1 MSSIKKQIDD
11 LLNLL
16 DRYELVKAVSGAA
29 LGLKIE
35 NVVTDSRNVV
45 PGSLFVCKGSGFK
58 TEYLEEA
65 ITKGAVSYIS
75 EEIYSN
81 DIPCISVTDARKALS
96 IASRWYF
103 DFAGDEMKLV
113 GVTGTKGKTS
123 TSYILKAILDEEKCN
138 NTALFSTV
146 GVDTCKAFHVTH
158 LTTPESIDLQRY
170 YKEAKDAGCQNVVM
184 EVSSQAM
191 KYDRLYGQDFSIGI
205 FLNIDRDHIGNNE
218 HANMEEYLNCKL
230 SFLKA
235 CSTVIINKQTKK
247 LKKILSAVKEKNVIL
262 IGRDDEDADVNISN
276 VKRDES
282 GSEFTLTYG
291 GTSYELATNMIG
303 DFNIDNVSAAVI
315 AALKMNVSIDSI
327 KKAITDI
334 HVPGR
339 MMIYKHKGIDIVLDY
354 AHNKLSVQNL
364 YKTVVDEFK
373 PKKIIS
379 VFGCSGER
387 SKVRR
392 KDLGM
397 LADEYSDVIYLT
409 ADDPGNERVMDICDE
424 IKTYIERPCYEI
436 EDREEAIIR
445 ALNSANSGEA
455 VIIYGKGMD
464 DSQRVNG
471 VFIPYKSDVSV
482 VEEWM
487 KENI

>member
-1 MSSIKKQIDD
+1 MKKRIDD
-11 LLNLL
+11 LLHLL

-29 LGLKIE
+29 LGLQIE
-35 NVVTDSRNVV
+35 NVVTDSRYVV
-45 PGSLFVCKGSGFK
+45 QGSLFVCKGNGFK
-58 TEYLEEA
+58 PEYLGEA
-65 ITKGAVSYIS
+65 IKKGAVSYIS

-81 DIPCISVTDARKALS
+81 EIPCISVTDVRKALS
-96 IASRWYF
+96 IASRWYY
-103 DFAGDEMKLV
+103 DFSGDDMSLV

-123 TSYILKAILDEEKCN
+123 TSYILKTILDAEKSN

-146 GVDTCKAFHVTH
+146 GVEICNEFHVTH
-158 LTTPESIDLQRY
+158 LTTPESIDVQRY
-170 YKEAKDAGCQNVVM
+170 YKEAKDAGCHNVVM

-205 FLNIDRDHIGNNE
+205 FLNIDRDHIGENE
-218 HANMEEYLNCKL
+218 HANMEEYLNCKIA
-230 SFLKA
+230 FLKK
-235 CSTVIINKQTKK
+235 CNTVIINKQTKH
-247 LKKILSAVKEKNVIL
+247 LKKILSAVKGRNIIL
-262 IGRDDEDADVNISN
+262 IGRDDKEADVNISHI
-276 VKRDES
+276 KRDES
-282 GSEFTLTYG
+282 GSTFTLTYDG
-291 GTSYELATNMIG
+291 MSLELTTNMIG
-303 DFNIDNVSAAVI
+303 DFNIDNISAAVV
-315 AALKMNVSIDSI
+315 AALKMNVSTDTI
-327 KKAITDI
+327 KKAVTDI

-339 MMIYKHKGIDIVLDY
+339 MMFYKHKGIDIVVDY

-392 KDLGM
+392 KDLGT

-409 ADDPGNERVMDICDE
+409 ADDPGNENVMDICDE

-436 EDREEAIIR
+436 EDREEAVIR

-471 VFIPYKSDVSV
+471 VFIPYKSDVLV